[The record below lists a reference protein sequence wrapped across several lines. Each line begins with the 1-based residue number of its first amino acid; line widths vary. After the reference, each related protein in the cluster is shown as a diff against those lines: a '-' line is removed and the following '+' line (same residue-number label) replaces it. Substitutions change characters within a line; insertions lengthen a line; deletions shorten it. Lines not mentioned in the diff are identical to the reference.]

1 MFQKYFQKIK
11 NQVMKYDQIII
22 NNGRHLSCF
31 ILSAKVNSAA
41 VNITVYKSFG
51 ALSDDFLNIVA

>member
-11 NQVMKYDQIII
+11 NQIMKYDQEII

-31 ILSAKVNSAA
+31 ILSAIVNSVA
-41 VNITVYKSFG
+41 VNITEYKPFG
-51 ALSDDFLNIVA
+51 ALSDDVLNIVA